1 MSVGKAPRTALVV
14 GGDSAFGSVLSPQLR
29 ARGWR
34 VIETT
39 RRGERDVAGRPLLD
53 LSSDDLPR
61 ALGAIVEELV
71 DVAFLCAG
79 VTKIAECRRDPEG
92 TARINVEAIEA
103 VSRALLSHGAFVIFP
118 SVNHVFD
125 GRRPFA
131 KPHDPIAPPTEYG
144 RQKAEAERRLQATGD
159 AVGIMRFSKVLAD
172 SYSVL
177 DSWIDAW
184 RRGEPAQPF
193 ADMVMSP
200 VARADACAAQ
210 VRLAEL
216 RIPGTYHVSGARD
229 ISYADAARI
238 GAETLGVDPRLVQ
251 PLKAGLSGVKLEHIP
266 ENTALDCST
275 STEHLGFV
283 PPDPEPVLA
292 EYFLTS
298 LGER

>member
-1 MSVGKAPRTALVV
+1 VSVGEEPRTALVV
-14 GGDSAFGSVLSPQLR
+14 GGDSAFGNVLSPHLR
-29 ARGWR
+29 TRGWR

-39 RRGERDVAGRPLLD
+39 RRGDRDPAGPRLLD
-53 LSSDDLPR
+53 LASDDLPQ
-61 ALGAIVEELV
+61 ALGAILEEPV

-92 TARINVEAIEA
+92 TARINVEAIEV
-103 VSRALLSHGAFVIFP
+103 VSRGLLSHGAFVIFP
-118 SVNHVFD
+118 SVNQVFD

-131 KPHDPIAPPTEYG
+131 KPDDPIAPPTEYG
-144 RQKAEAERRLQATGD
+144 RQKAEAERRLQAAGD

-184 RRGEPAQPF
+184 RRGKPAQPF

-200 VARADACAAQ
+200 VGRADACAAQ
-210 VRLAEL
+210 IKLAEL
-216 RIPGTYHVSGARD
+216 RVPGTYHVSGARD

-238 GAETLGVDPRLVQ
+238 GAETLGVDPRLVR
-251 PLKAGLSGVKLEHIP
+251 PLESGSSGVKLEHLP
-266 ENTALDCST
+266 QNTTLDCST
-275 STEHLGFV
+275 TTERLGFV

-292 EYFLTS
+292 QYFRTS
-298 LGER
+298 LGVR

>member
-29 ARGWR
+29 ARDWR

-39 RRGERDVAGRPLLD
+39 RRRERGVAGRPLLD
-53 LSSDDLPR
+53 LASDDLPR
-61 ALGAIVEELV
+61 ALSAILEERV
-71 DVAFLCAG
+71 DAAFLCAG
-79 VTKIAECRRDPEG
+79 VTKIAECRRDPAG

-118 SVNHVFD
+118 SVNQVFD

-131 KPHDPIAPPTEYG
+131 KPDDPIAPPTEYG
-144 RQKAEAERRLQATGD
+144 RQKAEAEQRLQAAGG
-159 AVGIMRFSKVLAD
+159 AVGILRFSKVLAD
-172 SYSVL
+172 SYPVL

-184 RRGEPAQPF
+184 RRSEPARPF

-229 ISYADAARI
+229 ISYADAAWI
-238 GAETLGVDPRLVQ
+238 GAKTLGVD
-251 PLKAGLSGVKLEHIP
+251 AGLVRPVEAGFSGVELEHIP
-266 ENTALDCST
+266 QNTTLDCST
-275 STEHLGFV
+275 TTKRLGFV

-292 EYFLTS
+292 EYFRTS
-298 LGER
+298 LGVR